1 MKFYVVLLC
10 LFIDQNLISQSSY
23 FPPLT
28 GDQWETISPSDLGWC
43 QQEINNLDSFLIEK
57 GTKAIIILK
66 KGKIVKE
73 TYYGTF
79 TRDSS
84 WYWASAG
91 KSLTSFLVGMA
102 QEKGLLNIQD
112 KTSEYLGKAWTSL
125 TSDQEDKIT
134 LWHQM
139 TMTTGLNDNVPDDNC
154 MTPLC
159 LQYKADA
166 GTRWA
171 YHNAPYRLIQDVVA
185 KAWGKS
191 YQNFMTTQLS
201 PKTGI
206 NGFWYDYIMY
216 SKPRSMARF
225 GLLVLN
231 KGIWNG
237 QKILSDEAFL
247 NASVSP
253 SQNINKS
260 YGLLW
265 WLNGQTSF
273 MIPDLQTVFSGSLIP
288 NAPNDMYCALGK
300 NDQKIYIIPSQDMV
314 IIRMGNDGGQITGAV
329 SSFDNLLWAK
339 INALSCV
346 SSVSGY
352 FHNREFIIS
361 PNPFS
366 QNVSITYPTSDDLIY
381 DIKNIYGKVHAS
393 GVLNMAQKVDL
404 DLNIPSGIYF
414 FCVKNSFGK
423 QIFVKKMIKI

>member
-1 MKFYVVLLC
+1 MIWLCIGQSVVG
-10 LFIDQNLISQSSY
+10 QSSY
-23 FPPLT
+23 FPPIT
-28 GDQWETISPSDLGWC
+28 GDQWEKISPSDLGWC
-43 QQEINNLDSFLIEK
+43 QNQIDNLDTFLVEK

-91 KSLTSFLVGMA
+91 KSLTSFLLGMA

-112 KTSEYLGKAWTSL
+112 KSSKYLGIGWTSM
-125 TSDQEDKIT
+125 TPDQEDKIT

-139 TMTTGLNDNVPDDNC
+139 TMTTGLDDNVSDDNC
-154 MTPLC
+154 MTPVC
-159 LQYKADA
+159 LKYKAEA

-171 YHNAPYRLIQDVVA
+171 YHNAPYRLTQDVVA

-191 YQNFMTTQLS
+191 YQNFMTSQLS

-206 NGFWYDYIMY
+206 NGIWIDYIMY

-231 KGIWNG
+231 KGMWNG
-237 QKILSDEAFL
+237 QKILGDLAFL
-247 NASVSP
+247 DASVSP
-253 SQNINKS
+253 SQTINKS
-260 YGLLW
+260 YGMLW
-265 WLNGQTSF
+265 WLNGQPSF
-273 MIPDLQTVFSGSLIP
+273 MIPDLQTVFNGSLIP

-300 NDQKIYIIPSQDMV
+300 NDQKIYIIPSLDMV

-339 INALSCV
+339 INALTCV
-346 SSVSGY
+346 SSVSEY
-352 FHNREFIIS
+352 NHNNDFNIS
-361 PNPFS
+361 PNPFN
-366 QNVSITYPTSDDLIY
+366 QTVSITCHANDIHYF
-381 DIKNIYGKVHAS
+381 DIKNVHGTVLAN
-393 GVLNMAQKVDL
+393 GVLNNKQKVEL
-404 DLNIPSGIYF
+404 DLNLPSGVYF
-414 FCVKNSFGK
+414 LCVKNSFGK
-423 QIFVKKMIKI
+423 QILIKKMVQL